1 MCTKIQKAQPLILN
15 QVSELTVK
23 REAKM
28 FLKLILILSRM
39 NIIGGLCSI
48 TKKENYYAVV
58 YSSGGIYG
66 ITYYITTTLF
76 PIMKW

>member
-1 MCTKIQKAQPLILN
+1 
-15 QVSELTVK
+15 
-23 REAKM
+23 M

-76 PIMKW
+76 PIMKR